1 MNTRIPRFIR
11 GQYEKINSTYYKE
24 NLSINFH
31 HGKGWIWRTGT
42 GQKIGVLLTN
52 EKEIFDH
59 HVDCEF
65 EFYSEGMSEFFT
77 SSVLAVENNSD
88 LSPGSLIFIQEPSL
102 KSYMNGFYMEVRRS
116 DKIRNLKMTT
126 VNRYKRGLETCPQAK
141 TSKSG
146 HAFFFSFFPSRPL
159 LEVFACIG

>member
-31 HGKGWIWRTGT
+31 QGKGWIWRTRT

-116 DKIRNLKMTT
+116 DKIRNLNIRIVMYHWDIKKQGDLRNFL
-126 VNRYKRGLETCPQAK
+126 V
-141 TSKSG
+141 
-146 HAFFFSFFPSRPL
+146 L
-159 LEVFACIG
+159 LEVTPLWRVSQ

>member
-1 MNTRIPRFIR
+1 MLTCF
-11 GQYEKINSTYYKE
+11 
-24 NLSINFH
+24 SIVLTGKLPFH
-31 HGKGWIWRTGT
+31 HVMMHGVVCDSQGKKMSKSKGNVVDPLHVINGRSLKELEEDLKLTGHA
-42 GQKIGVLLTN
+42 LMN

-116 DKIRNLKMTT
+116 DKIRNLNTTT
-126 VNRYKRGLETCPQAK
+126 V
-141 TSKSG
+141 
-146 HAFFFSFFPSRPL
+146 
-159 LEVFACIG
+159 

>member
-1 MNTRIPRFIR
+1 MGRDPRDSPVPYPYQDTHTKIRKGIHKSLIDIYVMNTRIPRFIR

-31 HGKGWIWRTGT
+31 HGKGWIWRTRT

-116 DKIRNLKMTT
+116 DKIRNLKTTT
-126 VNRYKRGLETCPQAK
+126 V
-141 TSKSG
+141 
-146 HAFFFSFFPSRPL
+146 
-159 LEVFACIG
+159 